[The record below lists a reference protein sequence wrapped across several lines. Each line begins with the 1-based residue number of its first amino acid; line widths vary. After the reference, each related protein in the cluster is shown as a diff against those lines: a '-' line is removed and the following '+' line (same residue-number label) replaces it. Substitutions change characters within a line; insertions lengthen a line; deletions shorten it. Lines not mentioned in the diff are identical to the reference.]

1 MTQLVCDWFIS
12 AHCVVSWFSTR
23 QEIRWNLCLILT
35 RRRWFWEEEPTSKS
49 LLYVNERFIHV

>member
-49 LLYVNERFIHV
+49 LLYV